1 MSSGSNLIADARLR
15 AGLSQGELAERAG
28 TSRTAVCAYESGAKD
43 PRAETVDRLI
53 RASGFELVIEPART
67 WCTKG
72 SGRKTI
78 SVPSSLPSLEPV
90 RAFARV
96 KLPHHVAW
104 SGQGDF
110 DLGVRSER
118 GKAYEILLTE
128 GLPEDIT
135 MFVDGAL
142 LVDLWSDLFLPG
154 HVKAA
159 WQPLIDAARN
169 G

>member
-1 MSSGSNLIADARLR
+1 MLKRPNAYAAPTGTGNPSDCCGQADRHD
-15 AGLSQGELAERAG
+15 ELVGRWTG
-28 TSRTAVCAYESGAKD
+28 
-43 PRAETVDRLI
+43 
-53 RASGFELVIEPART
+53 SGFELVIEETRT
-67 WCTKG
+67 WRTVG

-78 SVPSSLPSLEPV
+78 SVPSSLPNLEPV

-104 SGQGDF
+104 SGQSDF
-110 DLGVRSER
+110 DLGLRPER
-118 GKAYEILLTE
+118 GKADEILLTE

-142 LVDLWSDLFLPG
+142 LVDLWSELFLPS

-159 WQPLIDAARN
+159 WQPLIDVARN

>member
-1 MSSGSNLIADARLR
+1 MSVGSHLIADARSR

-28 TSRTAVCAYESGAKD
+28 TSRTAICAYESGAKD
-43 PRAETVDRLI
+43 PRTETVERLL
-53 RASGFELVIEPART
+53 RASGFELAIEAART
-67 WCTKG
+67 WRTVG
-72 SGRKTI
+72 SGRKAI

-90 RAFARV
+90 RAFDRV

-110 DLGVRSER
+110 DLGLRSDR

-135 MFVDGAL
+135 KFVDGAL
-142 LVDLWSDLFLPG
+142 LVDLWSELFLPG

>member
-1 MSSGSNLIADARLR
+1 MPSGSNLIADARGR

-28 TSRTAVCAYESGAKD
+28 TSRTAICAYESGAKD
-43 PRAETVDRLI
+43 PRAETVERLL
-53 RASGFELVIEPART
+53 RASGFELVIEAART
-67 WCTKG
+67 WRTVG

-104 SGQGDF
+104 SGHGDF
-110 DLGVRSER
+110 DLGLRSER

-135 MFVDGAL
+135 KFVDGAL
-142 LVDLWSDLFLPG
+142 LVDLWSELFLPS